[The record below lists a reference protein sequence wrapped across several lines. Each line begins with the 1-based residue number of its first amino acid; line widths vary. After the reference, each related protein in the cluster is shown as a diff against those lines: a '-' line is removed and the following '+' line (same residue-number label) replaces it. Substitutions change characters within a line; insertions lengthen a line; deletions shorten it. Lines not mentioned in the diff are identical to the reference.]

1 MSSFTDIFV
10 KRPVLSLVVS
20 LMILVLGVRAI
31 FELSVSQYPETENA
45 VVTIS
50 TTYYGADAAT
60 VAGFITQ
67 PLEAA
72 ISQAQGIDYL
82 SSNSSTGV
90 SVIIATLRL
99 NYDSNRA
106 LTEINTKVASV
117 RNQLPPQAQQP
128 VLTVQVGQ
136 TIDAM
141 YIGYYSDTLAPNGLT
156 DYLYRVVKPQLDA
169 LEGVQTAEIIGG
181 RQYALRAW
189 LDPARMAAHGVAA
202 NDVYAALSANN
213 YLTAVGNTKGQMVS
227 VDLSASTDL
236 HSVDEFKHLIVR
248 QQNDAI
254 VRLEDVATV
263 VLGAETYDFS
273 VAFNGRRSVFIG
285 IKVAPK
291 ANVLDVAQ
299 RVKTALPGVERELPV
314 GVHQKLVYDA
324 TKFIHTSI
332 VEVIK
337 TLVEALLIVTAV
349 IYLFL
354 GTLRAV
360 IVPVVAMPLSLIG
373 AFFLMLAL
381 GYSINLLTLLALVL
395 AIGLVVDDAIIVVEN
410 VDRHMKEGQTPFEAA
425 LQGARELGGPII
437 AMTVVLVAA
446 YLPIGFQ
453 GGLTGALFTQ
463 FAFTLA
469 GAVTA
474 SAIIALTLSPMMCAT
489 VFKPEQEEGRFVHF
503 IDRRFESLRAGYHR
517 VLARWLQTW
526 QVLIVLGALLLA
538 GAIYLFMTSSSELA
552 PQEDQGVVLM
562 QVIGP
567 PDATFDQMQSYS
579 DQVFNISRDL
589 PEFEASF
596 QITGTPSV
604 NQGFGGILMK
614 PWDERTRSAD
624 QLQQLLQEKWNGIAG
639 ARVAAFQFPSLP
651 GSQGL
656 PLQFVITTTEPES
669 KLNDVANKVLE
680 KAKASGMFWFVD
692 SDLKLD
698 KPQATLKVDRDLV
711 AALGLTQQDVGAS
724 LGAALGGGYVNYFSL
739 SGRSYKVIPQ
749 VLQKDRL
756 NPDQVL
762 DYYIRAGNGTL
773 VPARTVAH
781 IETSTGPETINHFQQ
796 LNSATIAGAPGV
808 SQADALKMLRNALH
822 EVAPT
827 GYNIDY
833 SGQSRQF
840 VRGSSGFVVTM
851 LFALVIVYLAL
862 AAQFESF
869 RDPAVI
875 LVSVP
880 MALFGALLFI
890 NVGLAT
896 LNIYTQVGLVTLLGL
911 ISKHGILIVQF
922 ANELQR
928 EGKSKI
934 EAIEEAAAVRLRP
947 ILMTTAAMVL
957 GVVPLV
963 IASGAGAAG
972 RRAMGI
978 VLFTGLSIG
987 TLFTLFI
994 VPAVYIL
1001 IGADHAKD
1009 RVARAE
1015 KDTTTKLRSSP
1026 QAPHGT
1032 DGTPEPAR

>member
-1 MSSFTDIFV
+1 MKFTDVFV
-10 KRPVLSLVVS
+10 QRPVLSLVLS
-20 LMILVLGVRAI
+20 MLILVLGVRAI
-31 FELSVSQYPETENA
+31 FQLPVSQYPKTENA
-45 VVTIS
+45 VVTVE

-82 SSNSSTGV
+82 SSSSSTGV
-90 SVIIATLRL
+90 SVITATLRL

-136 TIDAM
+136 STDAM
-141 YIGYYSDTLAPNGLT
+141 YIGYFSDTLPTNGLS
-156 DYLYRVVKPQLDA
+156 DYLVRVVKPKLDA
-169 LEGVQTAEIIGG
+169 IDGVQTAEVLGS
-181 RQYALRAW
+181 RLYALRAW
-189 LDPARMAAHGVAA
+189 LDPERMAAHGIAA
-202 NDVYAALSANN
+202 SDVYNALAANN
-213 YLTAVGNTKGQMVS
+213 YLTAVGTTKGQMVS
-227 VDLSASTDL
+227 VDLTASTDL
-236 HSVDEFKHLIVR
+236 HSLDEFRRLVVR
-248 QQNDAI
+248 EHDGAI
-254 VRLEDVATV
+254 IRLEDVANV

-273 VAFNGRRSVFIG
+273 VAFTGQRSVFIG
-285 IKVAPK
+285 IQVAPS
-291 ANVLDVAQ
+291 ANVLEVVKRVRDAMPGIEAQ
-299 RVKTALPGVERELPV
+299 LPV
-314 GVHQKLVYDA
+314 GMTQKLAYDA
-324 TKFIHTSI
+324 TKFIDTSI
-332 VEVIK
+332 SEVIK

-354 GTLRAV
+354 GSLRAV
-360 IVPVVAMPLSLIG
+360 VIPVVAMPLSLVG

-410 VDRHMKEGQTPFEAA
+410 VDRHLKSGLSPFNAA

-469 GAVTA
+469 GAVTV

-489 VFKPEQEEGRFVHF
+489 VFRSEQEEGRLVHF
-503 IDRRFESLRAGYHR
+503 IDRRFNRLRSGYQR
-517 VLARWLQTW
+517 VLSRWLQTW
-526 QVLIVLGALLLA
+526 QVLVVLGVLLLA
-538 GAIYLFMTSSSELA
+538 GTVYLFMTSQSELA
-552 PQEDQGVVLM
+552 PQEDQGVVLC

-567 PDATFDQMQSYS
+567 PNATFQQMQRYS
-579 DQVFNISRDL
+579 ELIFNSARKL
-589 PEFEASF
+589 PEFDASF
-596 QITGTPSV
+596 QITGTPAV
-604 NQGFGGILMK
+604 NQGFGGILMT
-614 PWDERTRSAD
+614 PWDKRKRTAD
-624 QLQQLLQEKWNGIAG
+624 ELQKILQDEWNQIAG
-639 ARVAAFQFPSLP
+639 VRVAAFQFPSLP

-656 PLQFVITTTEPES
+656 PLQFVITTTEPVG
-669 KLNDVANKVLE
+669 KLDEVANKVLE

-698 KPQATLKVDRDLV
+698 KPQATLKIDRDMV
-711 AALGLTQQDVGAS
+711 ADLGLTQQDVGNS

-739 SGRSYKVIPQ
+739 AGRSYKVIPQ

-756 NPDQVL
+756 NPNQVL
-762 DYYIRAGNGTL
+762 DYYIKAGDGSL
-773 VPARTVAH
+773 IPASTVAR
-781 IETSTGPETINHFQQ
+781 IETNTVPEAINHFQQ

-808 SQADALKMLRNALH
+808 SQADALQFLRNAVQ
-822 EVAPT
+822 EVAPR
-827 GYNIDY
+827 GYNVDY

-840 VRGSSGFVVTM
+840 VRGSSGFVSTM

-890 NVGLAT
+890 NVGFAT

-928 EGKSKI
+928 AGRSKLA
-934 EAIEEAAAVRLRP
+934 AIEEAAAVRLRP

-1001 IGADHAKD
+1001 LGADHAHD
-1009 RVARAE
+1009 RARA
-1015 KDTTTKLRSSP
+1015 
-1026 QAPHGT
+1026 QAKAAAEAAPG
-1032 DGTPEPAR
+1032 

>member
-1 MSSFTDIFV
+1 MKFTDIFV
-10 KRPVLSLVVS
+10 QRPVLSLVLS
-20 LMILVLGVRAI
+20 MLILVLGARAI
-31 FELSVSQYPETENA
+31 FQLPVSQYPKTENA
-45 VVTIS
+45 VVTVS
-50 TTYYGADAAT
+50 TTYYGADAET

-82 SSNSSTGV
+82 SSSSSTGV
-90 SVIIATLRL
+90 SVITATLRL

-136 TIDAM
+136 TTDAM
-141 YIGYYSDTLAPNGLT
+141 YIGYFSDSLPTNGLS
-156 DYLYRVVKPQLDA
+156 DYLVRVVKPKLDA
-169 LEGVQTAEIIGG
+169 IEGVQTAEVIGS
-181 RQYALRAW
+181 RLYALRAW
-189 LDPARMAAHGVAA
+189 LDPERMAAHGIAA
-202 NDVYAALSANN
+202 GDVYNALSANN
-213 YLTAVGNTKGQMVS
+213 YLTAVGTTKGQMVS
-227 VDLSASTDL
+227 VDLTASTDL
-236 HSVDEFKHLIVR
+236 HSLDEFRKLVVR
-248 QQNDAI
+248 QKDGAI
-254 VRLEDVATV
+254 IRLEDVANV

-273 VAFNGRRSVFIG
+273 VAFTGQHSVFLG
-285 IKVAPK
+285 IQVAPS
-291 ANVLDVAQ
+291 ANVLDVAR
-299 RVKTALPGVERELPV
+299 RVRQAMPGIEAQLPV
-314 GVHQKLVYDA
+314 GMTQKLAYDA
-324 TKFIHTSI
+324 TKFIDTSI
-332 VEVIK
+332 SEVIK
-337 TLVEALLIVTAV
+337 TLIEALAIVTVV

-354 GTLRAV
+354 GSLRAV
-360 IVPVVAMPLSLIG
+360 VIPVVAMPLSLVG

-410 VDRHMKEGQTPFEAA
+410 VDRHLKTGLSPFNAA

-474 SAIIALTLSPMMCAT
+474 SAVIALSLSPMMCAT
-489 VFKPEQEEGRFVHF
+489 VFRAEQEEGRFVHF
-503 IDRRFESLRAGYHR
+503 IDQRFNVLRSGYQR
-517 VLARWLQTW
+517 LLSSWLQTW
-526 QVLIVLGALLLA
+526 QALVVLGVLLLA
-538 GAIYLFMTSSSELA
+538 GTVYLFMTSQSELA
-552 PQEDQGVVLM
+552 PQEDQGAVLC

-567 PDATFDQMQSYS
+567 PNATFAQMQRYS
-579 DQVFNISRDL
+579 ELIFDAAKKL

-596 QITGTPSV
+596 QITGTPAV
-604 NQGFGGILMK
+604 NQGFGGILMT
-614 PWDERTRSAD
+614 PWDKRKRSAD
-624 QLQQLLQEKWNGIAG
+624 ELQKVLQEEWNKIAG
-639 ARVAAFQFPSLP
+639 VRVAAFQFPSLP

-656 PLQFVITTTEPES
+656 PLQFVITTTEPVG
-669 KLNDVANKVLE
+669 KLDEVANKVLE

-698 KPQATLKVDRDLV
+698 KPQATLKIDRDKV
-711 AALGLTQQDVGAS
+711 ADLGLTQQDVGNS

-762 DYYIRAGNGTL
+762 DYYIKAGDGSL
-773 VPARTVAH
+773 IPASTVAH
-781 IETSTGPETINHFQQ
+781 IETSTVPEAINHFQQ

-808 SQADALKMLRNALH
+808 SQADALKFLRSAVQ

-827 GYNIDY
+827 GYNVDY

-840 VRGSSGFVVTM
+840 VRGSSGFLATM

-869 RDPAVI
+869 RDPVVI

-890 NVGLAT
+890 NIGFAT

-928 EGKSKI
+928 EGRTKLA
-934 EAIEEAAAVRLRP
+934 AIEEAAAVRLRP

-1001 IGADHAKD
+1001 LGADHAKD
-1009 RVARAE
+1009 RAAAAAKGEAE
-1015 KDTTTKLRSSP
+1015 AVP
-1026 QAPHGT
+1026 G
-1032 DGTPEPAR
+1032 